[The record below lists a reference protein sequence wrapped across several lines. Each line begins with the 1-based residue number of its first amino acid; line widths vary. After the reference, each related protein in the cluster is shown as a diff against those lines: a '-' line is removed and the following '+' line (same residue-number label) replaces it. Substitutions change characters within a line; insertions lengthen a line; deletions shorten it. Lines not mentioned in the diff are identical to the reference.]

1 MKDPRFIFAF
11 SDLRWVVFELEFELT
26 SLGSVFLRAFTSQ
39 GPIPSGLG
47 ARAYP
52 ASHTE
57 TRPFVRRRPRRQ
69 CGNQNIMRVSL
80 GYLCRVRLKFNVKLK

>member
-57 TRPFVRRRPRRQ
+57 TRPFVRRRPRRPDP
-69 CGNQNIMRVSL
+69 GTL
-80 GYLCRVRLKFNVKLK
+80 LADGLAAAALLAA